1 MKNIVTNFDVFI
13 NENYVFEANK
23 PKKKYME
30 ATEKIAEEI
39 MERQKKWNN
48 GKDAKKGTPS
58 YKQWEQR
65 RDSLSVFKQMPDEEK
80 KKVLEK
86 LQDRFNSFHITEEKY
101 KEVMGQNSNRKRKNG
116 MYKSPYI
123 IISKDK
129 IETVIPGEDIP
140 GDKIPPTPNE
150 VSLIP
155 EEDRNNL
162 FKDNRWENTEDAYN
176 DTNSLAKI
184 KDNLKLLKDIIN
196 NDLSTK
202 GTYIQEISILSSC
215 SRLRNTG
222 SPALSWYDLSNKRA
236 ENFVGMIS
244 EILKEMDVEPEYK
257 EALRNKTFLYSD
269 GFNGDGTSGP
279 DPLSPYK
286 RGYYGKNDVF
296 KDESN
301 GLLKDKSTLD
311 ILVAEP
317 GKTPVL
323 KKAIGLD
330 GNVLT
335 KELVDNKTDYKQ
347 YQYND
352 IIVKL
357 NDKIKPGE
365 EGNET
370 DGKKREPEIIKT
382 DKYEYKVSFP
392 NFKWEHDWDL
402 DWDWPNFNW
411 NLGYKLGKISTKI
424 KYLFKRSKKKKCAA
438 YG

>member
-23 PKKKYME
+23 PKKKYVE
-30 ATEKIAEEI
+30 ATEKIAIEI
-39 MERQKKWNN
+39 MERQKKYTA
-48 GKDAKKGTPS
+48 GKNAPKETKS
-58 YKQWEQR
+58 YKAWKQR
-65 RDSLSVFKQMPDEEK
+65 QDSLDLFKQMTEEEK
-80 KKVLEK
+80 KKVIES
-86 LQDRFNSFHITEEKY
+86 LQERINRSKIDDRRYEA
-101 KEVMGQNSNRKRKNG
+101 VMGQNSNRRRKNY
-116 MYKSPYI
+116 MYFSPHI
-123 IISKDK
+123 IISKDT

-140 GDKIPPTPNE
+140 GDKIPATPNE

-162 FKDNRWENTEDAYN
+162 FKDNRWENKEDAYN

-184 KDNLKLLKDIIN
+184 KDNLKLLKGIIN

-244 EILKEMDVEPEYK
+244 EILNEMDVEPEYK

-382 DKYEYKVSFP
+382 DKYEYKLSF
-392 NFKWEHDWDL
+392 KSEKYERDW
-402 DWDWPNFNW
+402 DWDWPNFDW
-411 NLGYKLGKISTKI
+411 NLGYKLGKIKTKI
-424 KYLFKRSKKKKCAA
+424 KYLFTRSRKKKCPA